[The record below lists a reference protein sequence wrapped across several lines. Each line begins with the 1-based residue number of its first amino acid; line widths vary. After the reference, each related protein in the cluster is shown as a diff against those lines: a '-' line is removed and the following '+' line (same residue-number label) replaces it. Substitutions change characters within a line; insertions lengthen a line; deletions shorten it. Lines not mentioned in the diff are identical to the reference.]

1 LIEIGPMSGGEAA
14 ARTARPALTE
24 RHVLAL
30 GLGAAGVFVAAAM
43 VAAVAAVIG
52 ALSSWAALHLAL
64 AGAATVAIGAFMPHF
79 AVTLAGT
86 RPSPSPH
93 RLASLAA
100 LAVGSLGA
108 VVGVLLVERTLV
120 AMATTLTVIGL
131 LLVAWHTFAPLRQP
145 LARRHHVVTAAYGT
159 ALVELAAGVVLG
171 GLGGA
176 GVAAIT
182 AHWALL
188 RPAHAWLTL
197 YGAVSL
203 TIFATLVY
211 LAPTVLGARIRAS
224 LALVA
229 GTLGMAFGPILAAL
243 GFAIELR
250 PVLLAGAGL
259 TLLGGIGQIAYVVDC
274 YRRRGPFTTEHDWR
288 AVSIGHLLLG
298 PAWFVAA
305 VAVALVDVAA
315 GRALAG
321 WSLGLL
327 ALPLVAGWMLQE
339 LVGSWT
345 HLVPSV
351 TPGTPE
357 RHARQRRML
366 AVAPRL
372 RVTAW
377 NLAVALAWTGL
388 ALDLAPMS
396 VAGFVLLAASVVVAL
411 TGLTRSLTAGRA

>member
-1 LIEIGPMSGGEAA
+1 
-14 ARTARPALTE
+14 
-24 RHVLAL
+24 
-30 GLGAAGVFVAAAM
+30 
-43 VAAVAAVIG
+43 
-52 ALSSWAALHLAL
+52 
-64 AGAATVAIGAFMPHF
+64 
-79 AVTLAGT
+79 
-86 RPSPSPH
+86 
-93 RLASLAA
+93 
-100 LAVGSLGA
+100 
-108 VVGVLLVERTLV
+108 
-120 AMATTLTVIGL
+120 
-131 LLVAWHTFAPLRQP
+131 
-145 LARRHHVVTAAYGT
+145 
-159 ALVELAAGVVLG
+159 
-171 GLGGA
+171 
-176 GVAAIT
+176 
-182 AHWALL
+182 
-188 RPAHAWLTL
+188 
-197 YGAVSL
+197 
-203 TIFATLVY
+203 
-211 LAPTVLGARIRAS
+211 
-224 LALVA
+224 
-229 GTLGMAFGPILAAL
+229 FGPILAAL

-250 PVLLAGAGL
+250 PVVLAGAGL

-327 ALPLVAGWMLQE
+327 AVPLVAGWMLQE

-411 TGLTRSLTAGRA
+411 TGLARSLTAGRA